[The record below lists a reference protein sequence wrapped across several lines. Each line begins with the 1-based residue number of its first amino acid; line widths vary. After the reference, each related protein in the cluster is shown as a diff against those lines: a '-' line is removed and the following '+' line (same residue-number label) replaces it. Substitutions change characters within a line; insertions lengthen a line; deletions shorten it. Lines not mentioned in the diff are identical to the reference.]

1 MDEGYRLDWG
11 DGKQAEWHGGLTLQ
25 IRMHFW
31 LQESNAC
38 AYNENHEGRKK
49 ALDRCYMEAHTKFK
63 DEERKTCESLKQE
76 VEQELI
82 RINNKKNRHKL
93 IKSKIFG
100 LLNNYESNI
109 RIFADR
115 HKLMNPTQPD
125 PSQAII
131 D

>member
-1 MDEGYRLDWG
+1 
-11 DGKQAEWHGGLTLQ
+11 
-25 IRMHFW
+25 
-31 LQESNAC
+31 
-38 AYNENHEGRKK
+38 
-49 ALDRCYMEAHTKFK
+49 MEAHTKFK